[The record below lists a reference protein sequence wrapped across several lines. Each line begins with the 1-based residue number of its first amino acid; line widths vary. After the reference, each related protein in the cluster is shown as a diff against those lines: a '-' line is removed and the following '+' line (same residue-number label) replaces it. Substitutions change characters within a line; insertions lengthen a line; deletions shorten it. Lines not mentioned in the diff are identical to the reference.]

1 VPQYPRDERD
11 SAFAFMVVIIA
22 ESVYWQG
29 RKSVEFLSQLSLW
42 PAILLFIPKINL
54 IGLGDET
61 AGIRLDD
68 FVLLVVAALL
78 LADWIIKLDFTV
90 DPVPAV
96 GLAVVAVFVVSN
108 LLNVGHSSFLY
119 SLRLV
124 EYLLFYWSGKSLV
137 RFHYD
142 FSFLVKLLIGLNCAF
157 IILQF
162 GGVIGG
168 FAADGYESVV
178 SRPFGLSANHPA
190 EMGAMLNLLF
200 AALVFGSRTA
210 TRFWYWCALMTFC
223 IFITGSRTSL
233 FAHCLLTLVYVYR
246 NSRNRTDF
254 VLRTTVISGAL
265 IAIVALV
272 PNSASER
279 STELLS
285 WQNVE
290 AVRFLYDSIPVEKE
304 FTGFVEGGASQDAPE
319 DVDVSLYMRGFKW
332 VHVVKIMFT
341 ASWTIWIFGLGP
353 GALGPAL
360 DGGWLRLIAE
370 TGVVGTLAFLSLLR
384 KMYRLSSSCSMAVL
398 ALAVNMLMIDSQNA
412 YKVMAFLFF
421 LVGAQV
427 QASSRKAYIAEPIDS

>member
-1 VPQYPRDERD
+1 
-11 SAFAFMVVIIA
+11 
-22 ESVYWQG
+22 
-29 RKSVEFLSQLSLW
+29 
-42 PAILLFIPKINL
+42 
-54 IGLGDET
+54 
-61 AGIRLDD
+61 
-68 FVLLVVAALL
+68 
-78 LADWIIKLDFTV
+78 
-90 DPVPAV
+90 
-96 GLAVVAVFVVSN
+96 
-108 LLNVGHSSFLY
+108 
-119 SLRLV
+119 
-124 EYLLFYWSGKSLV
+124 
-137 RFHYD
+137 
-142 FSFLVKLLIGLNCAF
+142 
-157 IILQF
+157 
-162 GGVIGG
+162 
-168 FAADGYESVV
+168 V

-190 EMGAMLNLLF
+190 EMGAMLNLSF
-200 AALVFGSRTA
+200 AALVFGSRTTA
-210 TRFWYWCALMTFC
+210 RFWYWCALMTFC
-223 IFITGSRTSL
+223 IFITGSRSSL
-233 FAHCLLTLVYVYR
+233 FAHCLLTLMYVYR

-290 AVRFLYDSIPVEKE
+290 AIRVLYNSIPVEKE
-304 FTGFVEGGASQDAPE
+304 FTGFVQGGASQDAPE

-370 TGVVGTLAFLSLLR
+370 TGIVGTLAFVSLLR

-427 QASSRKAYIAEPIDS
+427 QASSRKAYIAEPLDS